1 MTQATPLSEGAQ
13 RILRIAAP
21 LFAVKGFSGVSIND
35 IAEAVGGSK
44 ANIFHHFPNKQAL
57 YLAAIG
63 IYHFEHEVQ
72 PERYASVFDSLWWAV
87 ATLTTVGY
95 GDITPVSLIARSL
108 AMLEGL
114 IGQLYPAILLARLVA
129 LEDALAHVGVEA
141 LVAAG
146 YSAGID
152 GDVKPAG
159 GLEHLTRSG
168 LSAHH
173 LSHVEMFVC
182 LIVWLRLR
190 YRALFVRSFSAR
202 SSGNESKH
210 DTKGNT

>member
-95 GDITPVSLIARSL
+95 GDIYPVTPGGRLFTFFVLMLGLGFVAVPSGLIASALSRVR
-108 AMLEGL
+108 AEEAA
-114 IGQLYPAILLARLVA
+114 QKQAA
-129 LEDALAHVGVEA
+129 LEKAQ
-141 LVAAG
+141 
-146 YSAGID
+146 
-152 GDVKPAG
+152 
-159 GLEHLTRSG
+159 EHDWT
-168 LSAHH
+168 
-173 LSHVEMFVC
+173 
-182 LIVWLRLR
+182 
-190 YRALFVRSFSAR
+190 
-202 SSGNESKH
+202 
-210 DTKGNT
+210 D